1 MNAIDHNPRLS
12 AEQLESLYLAA
23 VELIKD
29 NLKKTTDPAKRIE
42 MMAYEL
48 AEKIYLRLCKL
59 YLLKPDRAEQTKLRG
74 MVSQVLTLAKQKK
87 WKHFTLCQR
96 LRFDVVEP
104 FEDRVMLPRA
114 LKLSG
119 TAKDKHNQIMDI
131 FNSAP

>member
-12 AEQLESLYLAA
+12 ADRLEQLYLSA

-48 AEKIYLRLCKL
+48 SEKLYIELCRL
-59 YLLKPDRAEQTKLRG
+59 YLLKPDRDEQARFRTLTT
-74 MVSQVLTLAKQKK
+74 QVLTLAKQKK

-104 FEDRVMLPRA
+104 FEDRTLLPRA

-119 TAKDKHNQIMDI
+119 TAKQKHEQIMDI
-131 FNSAP
+131 FNGKS